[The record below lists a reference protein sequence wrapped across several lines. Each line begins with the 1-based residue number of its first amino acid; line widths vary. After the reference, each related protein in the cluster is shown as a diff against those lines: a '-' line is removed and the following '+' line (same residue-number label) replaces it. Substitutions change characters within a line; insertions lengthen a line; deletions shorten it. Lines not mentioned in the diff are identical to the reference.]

1 MSKRTELL
9 AALGRAVPEP
19 AGHPVRVA
27 IDGMTG
33 VGKTTLRAELAAA
46 LRDAG
51 REVVEGSGDDFHHQ
65 REHRYRQGR
74 RSARGYYEDAYDY
87 HALAAKLLTPLGPGG
102 DRRVRLRHHDL
113 ETDAILG
120 DEPTVALTPGTTLVV
135 DGSFLMRPEVADLWD
150 FVVLVEAT
158 REVSVARQAARD
170 GSSED
175 PSDPYY
181 DRYLDG
187 YDLYVAQ
194 CNPHSRAHVIVDNSD
209 LEHPVLRFTS

>member
-1 MSKRTELL
+1 MSKRAELL

-51 REVVEGSGDDFHHQ
+51 REVVEASGDDFHHQ

-87 HALAAKLLTPLGPGG
+87 HAMAAKLLAPLGPGG
-102 DRRVRLRHHDL
+102 DRCVRTRHHDL
-113 ETDAILG
+113 ETDALLS
-120 DEPTVALTPGTTLVV
+120 DEPVVEVDPKATLVV
-135 DGSFLMRPEVADLWD
+135 DGSFLMRPEVAHLWD
-150 FVVLVEAT
+150 FVVLVETT
-158 REVSVARQAARD
+158 REVSVARQSARD
-170 GSSED
+170 GSPTD
-175 PSDPYY
+175 PADPYY
-181 DRYLDG
+181 DRYLSA
-187 YDLYVAQ
+187 YDLYLAQ
-194 CNPHSRAHVIVDNSD
+194 CDPRARAQVIVENSD
-209 LEHPVLRFTS
+209 LEHPVLRFAG